1 MQLPFGEWLP
11 DQPDHLKK
19 GANVATNVYY
29 AQNSYKRFPS
39 LVNYSSNTC
48 VKDSRGAGSF
58 RDNSNTVY
66 NFVATKDTIY
76 KLTSGTFT
84 DVGAGGTLLSNSY
97 ATCTITVTDY
107 ANIATDSTLVLTKN
121 DGTTVTFTCQGAG
134 AGSPDANKF
143 FHNESNDTTAD
154 NIFTCINAHAD
165 FSAANPAANVVTVT
179 RAAIGNDNLTVTS
192 SDTTRMAVTDFDGG
206 TPLTGE
212 TTDFITF
219 TQFGEYVIA
228 SNGVDPAQYYLM
240 GTSTAFAD
248 LSTIVTAGTAPIFK
262 VSGVVR
268 DFLVTGHISG
278 ATNRIQ
284 WSGINDIASWS
295 GKQSDLQDL
304 PGSGGR
310 IVHITSGEI
319 GYVFRQ
325 NQIIRMDYVGGSVVF
340 RLSVISPNRG
350 AMYGRTV
357 CQDNRRVF
365 FYADDGFYEI
375 QGDTILP
382 IGAEKVNRFF
392 DLDLNK
398 AYSDRICAAV
408 DPFNQLAMW
417 LYPSASN
424 ATNTTGICDR
434 IIIYNY
440 VTKKW
445 SLAEASAS
453 SIFSQFIGVYTV
465 ELMDIISTNLEN
477 INASLDTDFW
487 NGGQMFLGGVDS
499 DYKAAIFSGNSNIS
513 EIETDEI
520 EPFPGLRSNVLG
532 VRPFVNAASTVT
544 VKTRERLQD
553 TASESSS
560 ATTVTSGINPVR
572 ESGRFIRANVKIASG
587 TNYDHAQGV
596 DLSLARAG
604 VRWVIQL
611 I

>member
-1 MQLPFGEWLP
+1 MQVPFGEWLP
-11 DQPDHLKK
+11 DQPEHGKQ

-29 AQNSYKRFPS
+29 AANTYKRFPS
-39 LVNYSSNTC
+39 LVDYSSNTTSA
-48 VKDSRGAGSF
+48 DSRGAGSF
-58 RDNSNTVY
+58 RDNTNTVY

-76 KLTSGTFT
+76 KLTSGTFA
-84 DVGAGGTLLSNSY
+84 DVGAGGTLLSSSY

-107 ANIATDSTLVLTKN
+107 SNIATDSTLVLTKN

-134 AGSPDANKF
+134 TGTPATNKF

-179 RAAIGNDNLTVTS
+179 RAAVGNDNRTVTS
-192 SDTTRMAVTDFDGG
+192 SDTTRMAVTNFDGG

-219 TQFGEYVIA
+219 TQFGNYIIA
-228 SNGVDPAQYYLM
+228 SNGVDAVQYYLM
-240 GTSTAFAD
+240 GSSTNFAD
-248 LSTIVTAGTAPIFK
+248 LTTIQTAGTCPVFR

-268 DFLVTGHISG
+268 DFLVTGNIVN

-284 WSGINDIASWS
+284 WSGINDITVWT

-304 PGSGGR
+304 PGSGGQ
-310 IVHITSGEI
+310 VVAITSGEV

-325 NQIIRMDYVGGSVVF
+325 NQIIRMDYVGGATVF

-350 AMYGRTV
+350 AMFGRTV

-375 QGDTILP
+375 QGDNVLP
-382 IGAEKVNRFF
+382 IGVEKVNRFF

-398 AYSDRICAAV
+398 AYTDRICAAV

-424 ATNTTGICDR
+424 TTNTTGICDR

-440 VTKKW
+440 ATKKW
-445 SLAEASAS
+445 SLAKCNAST
-453 SIFSQFIGVYTV
+453 IFSQFIGAYTV
-465 ELMDIISTNLEN
+465 ELMDIISENLEN

-487 NGGQMFLGGVDS
+487 SGGQMLLGAIDNN
-499 DYKAAIFSGNSNIS
+499 YKAAIFSGTSNECEMETS
-513 EIETDEI
+513 EL
-520 EPFPGLRSNVLG
+520 EPFPGLRANITG
-532 VRPFVNAASTVT
+532 VRPIVDATATVT
-544 VKTRERLQD
+544 VKTKERLAD
-553 TASESSS
+553 DETESSS
-560 ATTVTSGINPVR
+560 SSMVTSGINPVR
-572 ESGRFIRANVKIASG
+572 KSGRYVRANVKIASG
-587 TNYDHAQGV
+587 TTFNHAQGV
-596 DLSLARAG
+596 DLIASRAG
-604 VRWVIQL
+604 QR
-611 I
+611 

>member
-1 MQLPFGEWLP
+1 MQIPFGEWLP
-11 DQPDHLKK
+11 DQPEHGKQ

-29 AQNSYKRFPS
+29 AANTYKRFPS
-39 LVNYSSNTC
+39 LVDYSSNTTSA
-48 VKDSRGAGSF
+48 DSRGAGSF
-58 RDNSNTVY
+58 RDNTNTVY

-76 KLTSGTFT
+76 KLTSGTFA
-84 DVGAGGTLLSNSY
+84 DVGAGGTLLSSSY

-107 ANIATDSTLVLTKN
+107 SNIATDSTLVLTKN

-134 AGSPDANKF
+134 TGTPSTNKF
-143 FHNESNDTTAD
+143 FHNESNNTTAD

-179 RAAIGNDNLTVTS
+179 RAAIGNDNRTVTS
-192 SDTTRMAVTDFDGG
+192 SDTTRMAVTNFDGG

-219 TQFGEYVIA
+219 TQFGNYIIA
-228 SNGVDPAQYYLM
+228 SNGVDAVQYYLM
-240 GTSTAFAD
+240 GSSTNFAD
-248 LSTIVTAGTAPIFK
+248 LTTIQTAGTCPVFR

-268 DFLVTGHISG
+268 DFLVTGNIVN

-284 WSGINDIASWS
+284 WSGINDITVWT

-304 PGSGGR
+304 PGSGGQ
-310 IVHITSGEI
+310 VVAITSGEV

-325 NQIIRMDYVGGSVVF
+325 NQIIRMDYVGGATVF

-350 AMYGRTV
+350 AMFGRTV

-375 QGDTILP
+375 QGDNVLP
-382 IGAEKVNRFF
+382 IGVEKVNRFF

-398 AYSDRICAAV
+398 AYTDRICAAV

-424 ATNTTGICDR
+424 TTNTTGICDR

-440 VTKKW
+440 ATKKW
-445 SLAEASAS
+445 SLAKCNAST
-453 SIFSQFIGVYTV
+453 IFSQFIGAYTV
-465 ELMDIISTNLEN
+465 ELMDILSQNLEN

-487 NGGQMFLGGVDS
+487 SGGQMLLGAIDNN
-499 DYKAAIFSGNSNIS
+499 YKAAIFSGTSNECEMETS
-513 EIETDEI
+513 EL
-520 EPFPGLRSNVLG
+520 EPFPGLRANITG
-532 VRPFVNAASTVT
+532 VRPIVDATATVT
-544 VKTRERLQD
+544 VKTKERLAD
-553 TASESSS
+553 DETESSS
-560 ATTVTSGINPVR
+560 SSMVTSGINPVR
-572 ESGRFIRANVKIASG
+572 KSGRYVRANVKIASG
-587 TNYDHAQGV
+587 TTFNHAQGV
-596 DLSLARAG
+596 DLIASRAG
-604 VRWVIQL
+604 QR
-611 I
+611 

>member
-1 MQLPFGEWLP
+1 MQVPFGEWLP
-11 DQPDHLKK
+11 DQPEHGKK

-29 AQNSYKRFPS
+29 AANTYKRFPS
-39 LVNYSSNTC
+39 LVDYSSNTC
-48 VKDSRGAGSF
+48 IKDSRGAGSF

-84 DVGAGGTLLSNSY
+84 DVGASGTLLSNSY

-107 ANIATDSTLVLTKN
+107 ANIGASKTITLTKN
-121 DGTTVTFTCQGAG
+121 DASTVVFTSVTGTPSGTQFKVET
-134 AGSPDANKF
+134 DN
-143 FHNESNDTTAD
+143 NTTAT
-154 NIFTCINAHAD
+154 NLKTVIHAHAD
-165 FSAANPAANVVTVT
+165 FTATVSTNVVTVT
-179 RAAIGNDNLTVTS
+179 RAAVGRDNLTNVS
-192 SDTTRMAVTDFDGG
+192 SDLVRLTTTNFTGG

-240 GTSTAFAD
+240 GTSTAFAN
-248 LSTIVTAGTAPIFK
+248 LTAIQTAGTAPVFK

-268 DFLVTGHISG
+268 DFLVTGNISG
-278 ATNRIQ
+278 STNRIQ
-284 WSGINDIASWS
+284 WSGINDISAWT

-304 PGSGGR
+304 PGSGGQ
-310 IVHITSGEI
+310 VVAITSGEV

-325 NQIIRMDYVGGSVVF
+325 NQIIRMDYVGGATVF

-350 AMYGRTV
+350 AMFGRTV

-375 QGDTILP
+375 QGDNVIP
-382 IGAEKVNRFF
+382 IGVEKVNRFF

-398 AYSDRICAAV
+398 AYTDRICAAI

-424 ATNTTGICDR
+424 TTNTTGICDR

-445 SLAEASAS
+445 SLAKCNAST
-453 SIFSQFIGVYTV
+453 IFSQFIGAYTV
-465 ELMDIISTNLEN
+465 ELMDIISENLEN

-487 NGGQMFLGGVDS
+487 SGGQMLLGAIDS
-499 DYKAAIFSGNSNIS
+499 DYKAAIFSGTSNEC
-513 EIETDEI
+513 EIETSEL
-520 EPFPGLRSNVLG
+520 EPFPGLRANITG
-532 VRPFVNAASTVT
+532 VRPIVDATATVT
-544 VKTRERLQD
+544 VKTRERLAD
-553 TASESSS
+553 DETESSS
-560 ATTVTSGINPVR
+560 SSMVTSGINPVR
-572 ESGRFIRANVKIASG
+572 KSGRYIRANVKIASG
-587 TNYDHAQGV
+587 TIFNHAQGV
-596 DLSLARAG
+596 DLIASRAG
-604 VRWVIQL
+604 QR
-611 I
+611 